1 MLFNSFQFLLF
12 FPLVLIFYFALPK
25 KAKNLWLL
33 GASYFFYMNWNA
45 KYGLLLLSFTLIT
58 YLASI
63 VIEKTRKVNKNEN
76 AQKKILLIFVC
87 SIFIILSVLFYFKY
101 FNFFLQTVSKFFKFL
116 HIQLSFKKY
125 DIVLPVGISFFAFQA
140 IGYLADVMRGDTK
153 AEKNFFRYALFVS
166 FFPQLVAGPIERS
179 KTLLRQLEKT
189 YSFDFE
195 RAKDGIFSIIWGFF
209 LKLVVADR
217 ASVAV
222 DFIFSNENSTGLQ
235 VISATFLFAF
245 QIYCDFCG
253 YSTIALGASKILGI
267 NLMRNFNS
275 PYFSVGISDFWRR
288 WHISLSSW
296 FRDYIYIPLGGNR
309 CSALRRNM
317 NIMAVML
324 VSGIWHGA
332 GVNYILWGG
341 LHGALQIAENFFQPA
356 LGKINKYVRMFLTFM
371 LVCAGWFL
379 FRCVYISRGIK
390 MIKSV
395 IRNFSPKN
403 IFLNSTELYNLDAA
417 NLTLLLI
424 SILIVLFVDFI
435 YYKGFSIK
443 EFFLRQKL
451 IVQSA
456 LIVFFADIVII
467 FGIWGTSFNKS
478 AFIYF
483 QF

>member
-1 MLFNSFQFLLF
+1 MSSLLT
-12 FPLVLIFYFALPK
+12 K
-25 KAKNLWLL
+25 
-33 GASYFFYMNWNA
+33 S
-45 KYGLLLLSFTLIT
+45 
-58 YLASI
+58 
-63 VIEKTRKVNKNEN
+63 
-76 AQKKILLIFVC
+76 
-87 SIFIILSVLFYFKY
+87 
-101 FNFFLQTVSKFFKFL
+101 
-116 HIQLSFKKY
+116 
-125 DIVLPVGISFFAFQA
+125 PV
-140 IGYLADVMRGDTK
+140 D
-153 AEKNFFRYALFVS
+153 ALFVS

-253 YSTIALGASKILGI
+253 YSTIALGTSKILGI

-341 LHGALQIAENFFQPA
+341 LHGALQIAEDFFQPA
-356 LGKINKYVRMFLTFM
+356 LGKINKYVRMFLTFL

-403 IFLNSTELYNLDAA
+403 IFLNSTELYNLDTA